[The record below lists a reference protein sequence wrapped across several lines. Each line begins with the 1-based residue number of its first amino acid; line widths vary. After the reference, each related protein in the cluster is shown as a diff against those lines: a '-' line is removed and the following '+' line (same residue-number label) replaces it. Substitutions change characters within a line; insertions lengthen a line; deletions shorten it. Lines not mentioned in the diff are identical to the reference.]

1 MLLAAPFEFLG
12 GHVTPVSQDFV
23 CDLNFSGQCFPPYFA
38 SCDMLYALVCV
49 PMAQS
54 TEQLLHPPQ

>member
-23 CDLNFSGQCFPPYFA
+23 CDLNFSGQCFPPGQDGPESHSRTA
-38 SCDMLYALVCV
+38 LYVSLVFV
-49 PMAQS
+49 Y
-54 TEQLLHPPQ
+54 T